1 MPSVVN
7 TNLRAAQDRK
17 ERTNDLYSRTQQ
29 RVGGWETTPSGLKAG
44 NVEISS
50 ADSKIK
56 VSSSATQYSQLSSDS
71 LTFTKDGVNFNYAKQ
86 MQFIP
91 ASELILGTPFDFTT
105 AGYLD
110 YDNANYDV
118 MLIPKNVQVFDVG
131 NVASDQAL
139 QLSAENKT
147 ATGFTPTANIFC
159 GDVLDTTDVT
169 SSFSDANS
177 SQRGSALG
185 SSPAYGIAIDTT
197 SSGANQGDSLH
208 DLDIDDVIGISVRF
222 TVTFSSVVNKSG
234 EGELFATGYVR
245 VGNKDSSAFENNAA
259 YLVSSWS
266 TSRFDAGTDT
276 VDVSFSY
283 GSAIDSDATNLVR
296 VNLILNDLSEF
307 SGASGSIAGALTR
320 ITYTTSDGTT
330 VSVTG
335 ADKVD
340 ALVMAR

>member
-1 MPSVVN
+1 MSIRN
-7 TNLRAAQDRK
+7 TNLVAARK
-17 ERTNDLYSRTQQ
+17 RSENKNTLYNRTQK

-56 VSSSATQYSQLSSDS
+56 VSSSATKYSQLSSDK
-71 LTFTKDGVNFNYAKQ
+71 LIFTRDGGGTNFNYAKQ

-91 ASELILGTPFDFTT
+91 ASLLTLGSAFDFTDN
-105 AGYLD
+105 GYLD
-110 YDNANYDV
+110 YDNADYDV
-118 MLIPKNVQVFDVG
+118 MLIPKNLQVFDVG

-147 ATGFTPTANIFC
+147 ATGFTPTANIHV

-169 SSFSDANS
+169 SSFTDAPS
-177 SQRGSALG
+177 TQRSSALG
-185 SSPAYGIAIDTT
+185 SSPAYSVDKVA
-197 SSGANQGDSLH
+197 ADSLH
-208 DLDIDDVIGISVRF
+208 DLDIDNVVGISVRF
-222 TVTFSSVVNKSG
+222 TVTYSSVVNKSG
-234 EGELFATGYVR
+234 AGFLEASGYVR
-245 VGNKDSSAFENNAA
+245 VGNKDSDAFENNSA
-259 YLVSSWS
+259 YLVNSWS
-266 TSRFDAGTDT
+266 TVREDAGTDT
-276 VDVSFSY
+276 VDVDFSY

-296 VNLILNDLSEF
+296 VNLILNNLSEEG
-307 SGASGSIAGALTR
+307 GASGTIAGALTL

>member
-1 MPSVVN
+1 MSSVVN

-17 ERTNDLYSRTQQ
+17 ERTNDLYSRTQA

-71 LTFTKDGVNFNYAKQ
+71 LTFTRAGVNFNYAKQ

-147 ATGFTPTANIFC
+147 TAGFTPTANIYV
-159 GDVLDTTDVT
+159 GDVLDTTNVT
-169 SSFSDANS
+169 SSFTDVGSV
-177 SQRGSALG
+177 QRGSTQ
-185 SSPAYGIAIDTT
+185 SSPAYSVDINGD
-197 SSGANQGDSLH
+197 DSLH
-208 DLDIDDVIGISVRF
+208 DLDIDNVIGIDVRF
-222 TVTFSSVVNKSG
+222 TITYSSVVNKSG
-234 EGELFATGYVR
+234 AGFLEASGYVR
-245 VGNKDSSAFENNAA
+245 VGNKDSDAFENNSA

-266 TSRFDAGTDT
+266 TVREDAGTDT
-276 VDVSFSY
+276 VDVDFSY
-283 GSAIDSDATNLVR
+283 ASTIDSDATNLVR
-296 VNLILNDLSEF
+296 VNLILNDLSEEG
-307 SGASGSIAGALTR
+307 GASGTIAGALTL

>member
-1 MPSVVN
+1 MSSVVN

-17 ERTNDLYSRTQQ
+17 ERTNDLYSRTQA

-56 VSSSATQYSQLSSDS
+56 VSSSANQYSQLSSDS
-71 LTFTKDGVNFNYAKQ
+71 LTFTKDGGGTTFNYSKQ

-147 ATGFTPTANIFC
+147 ATGFTPTANIHV

-169 SSFSDANS
+169 SSFSDAGS
-177 SQRGSALG
+177 VQRGSALG
-185 SSPAYGIAIDTT
+185 SSPAYSIDKI
-197 SSGANQGDSLH
+197 GADSLH
-208 DLDIDDVIGISVRF
+208 DLDIGNVVGISVRF
-222 TVTFSSVVNKSG
+222 TVTFSSVINKSG

-245 VGNKDSSAFENNAA
+245 VGNKDSDAFENNSA

-296 VNLILNDLSEF
+296 VNLILNDLNEF

>member
-1 MPSVVN
+1 MTSSRN
-7 TNLRAAQDRK
+7 TNLKAAQDRK
-17 ERTNDLYSRTQQ
+17 ERTNDLYSRTQA

-56 VSSSATQYSQLSSDS
+56 VSSSATKYSQLSSDS
-71 LTFTKDGVNFNYAKQ
+71 LTFTRDGGGTTFNYSKQ

-91 ASELILGTPFDFTT
+91 ASQLILGTAFDFTT
-105 AGYLD
+105 NGYLD
-110 YDNANYDV
+110 YDNADYDV

-147 ATGFTPTANIFC
+147 TTGFTPIANIFV
-159 GDVLDTTDVT
+159 GDVLSTTDVT
-169 SSFSDANS
+169 SSFSDAAS
-177 SQRGSALG
+177 AQRSSALG
-185 SSPAYGIAIDTT
+185 SSPAYSIDKV
-197 SSGANQGDSLH
+197 AADSLH
-208 DLDIDDVIGISVRF
+208 DLDIDDVVGISVRF

-234 EGELFATGYVR
+234 EGELTASGYVR
-245 VGNKDSSAFENNAA
+245 VGNKDSDAFENNSA

-266 TSRFDAGTDT
+266 TGRFDAGTDT
-276 VDVSFSY
+276 VDVDFSY

-296 VNLILNDLSEF
+296 VNLILNDLSEDG
-307 SGASGSIAGALTR
+307 GASGSIAGALTL

-335 ADKVD
+335 SDKVD

>member
-17 ERTNDLYSRTQQ
+17 ERTNDLYSRTQA

-71 LTFTKDGVNFNYAKQ
+71 LTFTKGGVNFKYAKQ

-91 ASELILGTPFDFTT
+91 ASQLILGTAFDFTT
-105 AGYLD
+105 NGYLD

-147 ATGFTPTANIFC
+147 TTGFTPIANIFV
-159 GDVLDTTDVT
+159 GDVLSTTDVT
-169 SSFSDANS
+169 SSFSDAAS
-177 SQRGSALG
+177 AQRSSALG
-185 SSPAYGIAIDTT
+185 SSPAYSIDKV
-197 SSGANQGDSLH
+197 AADSLH
-208 DLDIDDVIGISVRF
+208 DLDIDDVVGISVRF

-234 EGELFATGYVR
+234 EGELTASGYVR
-245 VGNKDSSAFENNAA
+245 VGNKDSDAFENNAA

-266 TSRFDAGTDT
+266 TARFDAGTDT
-276 VDVSFSY
+276 VDVDFSY

-296 VNLILNDLSEF
+296 VNLILNDLSEEG
-307 SGASGSIAGALTR
+307 GASGTIAGALTL

-335 ADKVD
+335 SDKVD

>member
-1 MPSVVN
+1 MSSVVN

-91 ASELILGTPFDFTT
+91 ASLLTLGTPFDFTT

-169 SSFSDANS
+169 SSFSDAGS
-177 SQRGSALG
+177 VQRGSALG
-185 SSPAYGIAIDTT
+185 SSPAYSIDKIA
-197 SSGANQGDSLH
+197 ADSLH
-208 DLDIDDVIGISVRF
+208 DLDIDNVVGISVRF

-245 VGNKDSSAFENNAA
+245 VGNKDSDAFENNSA

>member
-17 ERTNDLYSRTQQ
+17 ERTNDLYSRTQA

-56 VSSSATQYSQLSSDS
+56 VSSSANQYSQLSSDS
-71 LTFTKDGVNFNYAKQ
+71 LTFTRGGVNFNYAKQ

-91 ASELILGTPFDFTT
+91 ASQLTLGTAFDFTT
-105 AGYLD
+105 YGYLD

-147 ATGFTPTANIFC
+147 ATGFTPTANIHV
-159 GDVLDTTDVT
+159 GDVLSTTDVT
-169 SSFSDANS
+169 SSYTDVGSV
-177 SQRGSALG
+177 QRSSALG
-185 SSPAYGIAIDTT
+185 SSPVYSIDKV
-197 SSGANQGDSLH
+197 AADSLH
-208 DLDIDDVIGISVRF
+208 DLDIDDVVGISVRF

-234 EGELFATGYVR
+234 AGFLEASGYVR
-245 VGNKDSSAFENNAA
+245 VGNKDSDAFENNSA

-266 TSRFDAGTDT
+266 TVREDAGTDT
-276 VDVSFSY
+276 VDIDFSY
-283 GSAIDSDATNLVR
+283 GSTIDSDATNLVR
-296 VNLILNDLSEF
+296 VNLILNDLSEEG
-307 SGASGSIAGALTR
+307 GASGTIAGALTL

>member
-7 TNLRAAQDRK
+7 TNLKAAQDRK

-56 VSSSATQYSQLSSDS
+56 VSSSATKYSQLSSDS
-71 LTFTKDGVNFNYAKQ
+71 LTFTKDGGGTTFNYSKQ

-91 ASELILGTPFDFTT
+91 ASLLTLGSAFDFTDN
-105 AGYLD
+105 GYLD
-110 YDNANYDV
+110 YDNADYDV
-118 MLIPKNVQVFDVG
+118 MLIPKNLQVFDVG

-147 ATGFTPTANIFC
+147 ATGFTPTANIYV
-159 GDVLDTTDVT
+159 GDVLSTTDVT
-169 SSFSDANS
+169 SSFTDAAS
-177 SQRGSALG
+177 AQRSSALG
-185 SSPAYGIAIDTT
+185 SSPAYSIDKV
-197 SSGANQGDSLH
+197 AADSLH

-222 TVTFSSVVNKSG
+222 TVTYSSVVNKSG
-234 EGELFATGYVR
+234 AGFLEASGYVR
-245 VGNKDSSAFENNAA
+245 VGNKDSDAFENNSA

-266 TSRFDAGTDT
+266 TVREDAGTDT
-276 VDVSFSY
+276 VDVDFSY
-283 GSAIDSDATNLVR
+283 ASTIDSDATNLVR
-296 VNLILNDLSEF
+296 VNLILNDLSEEG
-307 SGASGSIAGALTR
+307 GASGTIAGALTL